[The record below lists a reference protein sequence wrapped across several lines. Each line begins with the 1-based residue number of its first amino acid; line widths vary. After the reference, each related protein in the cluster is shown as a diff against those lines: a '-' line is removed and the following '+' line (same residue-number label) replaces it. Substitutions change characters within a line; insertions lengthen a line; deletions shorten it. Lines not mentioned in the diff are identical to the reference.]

1 MGDIFM
7 NNALTELI
15 DTKEEIEIKDI
26 IYEFIAKQ
34 LMLDSDIATLF
45 EFYTSRLNEQM
56 KRNQNRFPQDFSF
69 QLNSLEFKSLKSQNA
84 ISNSGRG
91 GRRKLPYVYTEQGI
105 IALAGVLK
113 SEVADQM
120 CIWIS

>member
-1 MGDIFM
+1 
-7 NNALTELI
+7 
-15 DTKEEIEIKDI
+15 
-26 IYEFIAKQ
+26 
-34 LMLDSDIATLF
+34 MLDSDIAKLF
-45 EFYTSRLNEQM
+45 EVDTSRLNEQM

-113 SEVADQM
+113 SDVADQM
-120 CIWIS
+120 YIWIS